1 MKESEQCLSVPS
13 EPGEDGELDSWFRQ
27 QLVNHTRKL
36 GFNRGTKKC
45 PGKDAGARETV
56 LIELCGSWVKN

>member
-1 MKESEQCLSVPS
+1 VPS
-13 EPGEDGELDSWFRQ
+13 EPGKDGELDSWFRQ

-56 LIELCGSWVKN
+56 LIEPCGSWVKN